1 MREAG
6 KWSPRAA
13 LVVIGMLVCTV
24 SLPAAAQSVNGEV
37 RDAEAD
43 RSLSGATVT
52 VKRTDRGVATGVDG
66 RFQFRLAA
74 PGTYVLVFRH
84 LGYRQEER
92 TVRLEP
98 GTTHSLTIALQPLSL
113 SLDELVVEDVLDP
126 LRADRR
132 AVSRIGAAD
141 LDRTRGQTL
150 GETVATLPGVTVL
163 KTGPSIA
170 KPVVRGLHSDRV
182 VVLSHGIR
190 QEGQQWGG
198 EHAPAIDPFAPADIQ
213 VVKGA
218 AGVEYG
224 PGAIGG
230 VVRLEP
236 EPLPTAAGVGGKVM
250 INGFTNNRQGAG
262 SVRLDG
268 GLGGAPG
275 FGWRVQGS
283 LRRAGDAHTPSG
295 VIGNSAFAEH
305 NVAATVGYRK
315 DRAGVSVHA
324 SRFDTQL
331 GIFTGAHSA
340 TVEDFEW
347 ATDRAGTYDFSYA
360 IDAPKQTI
368 VHNLL
373 AVDGHLDLASGNRL
387 AARYGLQQN
396 VRREFDAH
404 CRFCEDPGAEPA
416 FDLTLLTHTLDLTLR
431 TRPLG
436 DAFAV
441 VGLSGSNQANMNGEA
456 GLLIP
461 NFRALTGGGFV
472 RATWLRG
479 DWTLEAGSRLDVR
492 HLRAFPRVRG
502 TGGFARQV
510 TRSLGVSSVVGATWQ
525 FADRWSLS
533 TNASTAWRPAS
544 VNELYSSGVHHGTAQ
559 FERGDPTLS
568 GERLLGTD
576 ATLRHRSPRVRSE
589 VSVFSNWGRSFISL
603 LPTRETVVTIR
614 GVFPEF
620 ITTQTGARLQG
631 VDGMLEADWS
641 RTLTTGATWSLV
653 RGTDTTNDQPLFG
666 IPSDRATVYGT
677 LSLPSR
683 SFLQE
688 GDLRLET
695 TLVRKQTRMPDGID
709 FAPAPEG
716 YALFGASIGADVEI
730 GTLPIRWRLSLQNIF
745 NTAYRDILSRYRYFV
760 DEPGRTVV
768 LRISIPFGRGV

>member
-1 MREAG
+1 MTDFCGWPR
-6 KWSPRAA
+6 RAA
-13 LVVIGMLVCTV
+13 HMVVLGLVCMCSMPV
-24 SLPAAAQSVNGEV
+24 SAQTLQGHI

-43 RSLSGATVT
+43 RPLPGATVT
-52 VKRTDRGVATGVDG
+52 VKGTDRGVATTVDG

-74 PGTYVLVFRH
+74 PGAYVLVVRH
-84 LGYRQEER
+84 VGYEQQER
-92 TVRLEP
+92 TVYLEP
-98 GTTHSLTIALQPLSL
+98 DTTRTLTIALQPLTL
-113 SLDELVVEDVLDP
+113 SLAELVVEESMNP
-126 LRADRR
+126 LEADRR
-132 AVSRIGAAD
+132 AVGRIDGAD

-150 GETVATLPGVTVL
+150 GETVSQLPGVTTL
-163 KTGPSIA
+163 KTGPSIQ

-182 VVLSHGIR
+182 VVLNHGIR

-236 EPLPTAAGVGGKVM
+236 EPLPTAPGVGGEMM

-262 SVRLDG
+262 SVRIDG

-275 FGWRVQGS
+275 LGWRVQGS

-340 TVEDFEW
+340 TVEDFER

-368 VHNLL
+368 VHRLL
-373 AVDGHLDLASGNRL
+373 AVDGHLDLASGDRL
-387 AARYGLQQN
+387 TARYGLQQN

-404 CRFCEDPGAEPA
+404 CRFCEDPGAQPA

-441 VGLSGSNQANMNGEA
+441 VGLSGTNQANTNGEA

-502 TGGFARQV
+502 SGGFRRQV

-525 FADRWSLS
+525 FAERWSVS
-533 TNASTAWRPAS
+533 ANASTAWRPAS
-544 VNELYSSGVHHGTAQ
+544 VNERYSSGVHHGTAQ

-576 ATLRHRSPRVRSE
+576 ATLRHQSPRVRSE

-620 ITTQTGARLQG
+620 VYTQTGVRLQG

-641 RTLTTGATWSLV
+641 RTLTTGVTWSVV
-653 RGTDTTNDQPLFG
+653 RGTDTTDDRPLFG
-666 IPSDRATVYGT
+666 MPGDRATVYGT

-716 YALFGASIGADVEI
+716 YALLGASIGADVEI
-730 GTLPIRWRLSLQNIF
+730 GTLPIRWRLSVQNLF

-768 LRISIPFGRGV
+768 LRLSVPFGRGV

>member
-1 MREAG
+1 MREVG
-6 KWSPRAA
+6 KWSPCTA
-13 LVVIGMLVCTV
+13 LVVIGMLVCTA

-37 RDAEAD
+37 RDAGD
-43 RSLSGATVT
+43 NRPLPGATVA
-52 VKRTDRGVATGVDG
+52 VSGTDRGAATDADG
-66 RFQFRLAA
+66 HFHLELSG
-74 PGTYVLVFRH
+74 PGAYVLTIRH
-84 LGYRQEER
+84 IGYRQEER
-92 TVRLEP
+92 TVFLEP
-98 GTTHSLTIALQPLSL
+98 DTTRTLTVALQPLTL
-113 SLDELVVEDVLDP
+113 SLAELVVEETLNP
-126 LRADRR
+126 LGADRR
-132 AVSRIGAAD
+132 AVGRIDGAD

-150 GETVATLPGVTVL
+150 GETVSQLPGVTTL
-163 KTGPSIA
+163 RTGPSIQ
-170 KPVVRGLHSDRV
+170 KPVVRGLHSDRI

-198 EHAPAIDPFAPADIQ
+198 EHAPAIDPFAPAEIQ

-236 EPLPTAAGVGGKVM
+236 EPLPTAAGVGGEVM

-268 GLGGAPG
+268 SLGGAPG
-275 FGWRVQGS
+275 LGWRVQGS
-283 LRRAGDAHTPSG
+283 LRRAGDAHTPTG
-295 VIGNSAFAEH
+295 VIGNSAFAERSL
-305 NVAATVGYRK
+305 AATVGYRT
-315 DRAGVSVHA
+315 DRAGVHVHA
-324 SRFDTQL
+324 SRFDTDL

-340 TVEDFEW
+340 TLEDFER
-347 ATDRAGTYDFSYA
+347 ATDRAAAYDFSYG
-360 IDAPKQTI
+360 IDPPKQSV
-368 VHNLL
+368 VHSLL
-373 AVDGHLDLASGNRL
+373 AVDGHLDLASGDRL
-387 AARYGLQQN
+387 TARYGLQQN

-404 CRFCEDPGAEPA
+404 CRFCEDPGAQPA
-416 FDLTLLTHTLDLTLR
+416 FDLTLVTHTLDLALR
-431 TRPLG
+431 TRPFG

-441 VGLSGSNQANMNGEA
+441 VGLSGKNQANTNGEA
-456 GLLIP
+456 GMLIP

-472 RATWLRG
+472 RAAWLRG

-492 HLRAFPRVRG
+492 HLRAFPRERG
-502 TGGFARQV
+502 AGGFRREV
-510 TRSLGVSSVVGATWQ
+510 TQSLGISSVLGATWQ

-568 GERLLGTD
+568 GERMLGTD
-576 ATLRHRSPRVRSE
+576 ATLRHWSPRVRSE
-589 VSVFSNWGRSFISL
+589 VSVYSNWGRNFISL
-603 LPTRETVVTIR
+603 PPTRETVVTIR

-620 ITTQTGARLQG
+620 ITTQTGARLYG

-641 RTLTTGATWSLV
+641 RTITTGATWSAV

-666 IPSDRATVYGT
+666 IPSDRLAVYST
-677 LSLPSR
+677 FSLPSR
-683 SFLQE
+683 SFLQKS
-688 GDLRLET
+688 DLRLET
-695 TLVRKQTRMPDGID
+695 TLVRKQTRMPEGID
-709 FAPAPEG
+709 FASAPEG
-716 YALFGASIGADVEI
+716 YAVFGASIGADLPIE
-730 GTLPIRWRLSLQNIF
+730 TLPIRWRISVENLF

-768 LRISIPFGRGV
+768 LRISVPFGRTI

>member
-1 MREAG
+1 MIDFCG
-6 KWSPRAA
+6 WPRCAVQM
-13 LVVIGMLVCTV
+13 VVLGLACMCSMPV
-24 SLPAAAQSVNGEV
+24 SAQTLQGDI

-43 RSLSGATVT
+43 RPLPGATVT
-52 VKRTDRGVATGVDG
+52 VKGTDRGVAASVDG

-74 PGTYVLVFRH
+74 PGAYVLVVRH
-84 LGYRQEER
+84 VGYEQQER
-92 TVRLEP
+92 TVYLEP
-98 GTTHSLTIALQPLSL
+98 DTTRTLTIALQPLTL
-113 SLDELVVEDVLDP
+113 PLAEFVVEEVMNP
-126 LRADRR
+126 LEADRR
-132 AVSRIGAAD
+132 AVGRIDGAD

-150 GETVATLPGVTVL
+150 GETVSQLPGVTAL
-163 KTGPSIA
+163 KTGPSIQ

-198 EHAPAIDPFAPADIQ
+198 EHAPAIDPFAPAEIQ

-236 EPLPTAAGVGGKVM
+236 EPLPTAPGVGGEVM

-262 SVRLDG
+262 SVRIDG

-275 FGWRVQGS
+275 LGWRVQGS

-305 NVAATVGYRK
+305 NVAATVGYQI

-340 TVEDFEW
+340 TVEDFER
-347 ATDRAGTYDFSYA
+347 ATDRAAAYDFSYA

-368 VHNLL
+368 VHNLF
-373 AVDGHLDLASGNRL
+373 AVDGHLDLASGDRL
-387 AARYGLQQN
+387 TARYGLQQN

-404 CRFCEDPGAEPA
+404 CRFCEDPGAQPA
-416 FDLTLLTHTLDLTLR
+416 FDLTLTTHTLDLTLR

-436 DAFAV
+436 DAFVV
-441 VGLSGSNQANMNGEA
+441 VGLSGTNQANTNGEA

-492 HLRAFPRVRG
+492 HLRAFPRELG
-502 TGGFARQV
+502 TGGFQRQV

-525 FADRWSLS
+525 FADRWSLG
-533 TNASTAWRPAS
+533 TNVSTAWRPAS

-568 GERLLGTD
+568 GERLLATD

-620 ITTQTGARLQG
+620 VYTQTGVRLQG

-641 RTLTTGATWSLV
+641 QTLTTGATWSVV
-653 RGTDTTNDQPLFG
+653 RGTDTTGDRPLFG
-666 IPSDRATVYGT
+666 MPGDRATLYGT

-695 TLVRKQTRMPDGID
+695 TLVRKQTRMPEGVD

-730 GTLPIRWRLSLQNIF
+730 GTLPIRWRLSVQNLF

-768 LRISIPFGRGV
+768 LRLSVPFGRGV

>member
-1 MREAG
+1 MPAG
-6 KWSPRAA
+6 
-13 LVVIGMLVCTV
+13 
-24 SLPAAAQSVNGEV
+24 AQSVNGQV

-43 RSLSGATVT
+43 RPLPGATVT
-52 VKRTDRGVATGVDG
+52 VKGTDRGVAASIDG

-74 PGTYVLVFRH
+74 SGAYVLVVRH
-84 LGYRQEER
+84 VGYEQQER
-92 TVRLEP
+92 TVYLEP
-98 GTTHSLTIALQPLSL
+98 DTTRTLTIALQPLTL
-113 SLDELVVEDVLDP
+113 SLAELVVEEAMNP
-126 LRADRR
+126 LEADRR
-132 AVSRIGAAD
+132 AVGRIDGSD

-150 GETVATLPGVTVL
+150 GETVSQLPGVTAL
-163 KTGPSIA
+163 KTGPAIQ
-170 KPVVRGLHSDRV
+170 KPVVRGLHSDRI

-190 QEGQQWGG
+190 QEGQQWGS
-198 EHAPAIDPFAPADIQ
+198 EHAPAIDPFAPAEIQ

-236 EPLPTAAGVGGKVM
+236 EPLPTAPGVGGEVM
-250 INGFTNNRQGAG
+250 MNGFTNNRQGAG
-262 SVRLDG
+262 SVRVDG

-275 FGWRVQGS
+275 LGWRLQGS

-305 NVAATVGYRK
+305 NLAATVGYQK
-315 DRAGVSVHA
+315 DRAGVSIHA
-324 SRFDTQL
+324 SRFNTEL

-340 TVEDFEW
+340 TVEDFER
-347 ATDRAGTYDFSYA
+347 ATDRAAAYDFSYA

-373 AVDGHLDLASGNRL
+373 AVDAHLDLASGERL
-387 AARYGLQQN
+387 TARYGLQQN

-441 VGLSGSNQANMNGEA
+441 VGLSGTNQANTNGEA

-502 TGGFARQV
+502 TGGFQRQV

-525 FADRWSLS
+525 FAERWSVS
-533 TNASTAWRPAS
+533 ANASTAWRPAS

-568 GERLLGTD
+568 AERMLGTD
-576 ATLRHRSPRVRSE
+576 ATLRHQGRRVRSE
-589 VSVFSNWGRSFISL
+589 VSVYSNWSRNFISL

-620 ITTQTGARLQG
+620 ITTQTGARLRG

-641 RTLTTGATWSLV
+641 QTVTTGATWSLV
-653 RGTDTTNDQPLFG
+653 RGTDSTNDQPLFG
-666 IPSDRATVYGT
+666 MPSDRATLYGT
-677 LSLPSR
+677 VALPSR
-683 SFLQE
+683 SFVRD
-688 GDLRLET
+688 GDLRIET
-695 TLVRKQTRMPDGID
+695 TLVRKQTRMPEGID
-709 FAPAPEG
+709 LASAPEG
-716 YALFGASIGADVEI
+716 YALLGASIGADVEI
-730 GTLPIRWRLSLQNIF
+730 GTLPIRWRLSVQNLF

-768 LRISIPFGRGV
+768 LRIRVPFGRTV